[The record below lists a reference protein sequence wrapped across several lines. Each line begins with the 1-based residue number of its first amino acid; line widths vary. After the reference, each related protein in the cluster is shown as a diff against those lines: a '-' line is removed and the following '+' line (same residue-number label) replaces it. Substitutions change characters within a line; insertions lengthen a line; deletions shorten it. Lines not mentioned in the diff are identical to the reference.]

1 MFTILCPSCKTS
13 NQAQDHQKSITC
25 ESCKTKVPL
34 ESPETYSP
42 RLLIIQGANKGK
54 EFVIGNENSIGRG
67 NQNTIK
73 IMEPKASRQHATI
86 TFLDGCYRVA
96 DLHSGNG
103 TFVNGAAIA
112 SVEVNDKDLIRI
124 GDATLMFRNQYSYS
138 PINTE
143 GNEAPKAVLGQK
155 SAYELTKAEL
165 NYNTQHSFMMSQ
177 ENFNSIIEVEKAN
190 KKLRIIYEVNN
201 AIGSILPLEEVLSLI
216 LDTVFQYIP
225 AQRGAIL
232 MYNEKDD
239 PPLQTAVTK
248 VANSEEQKTI
258 HISNTLMDRVIKE
271 RKSVLTMDT
280 MLDENLKTAAS
291 VMGQIRSAMSVPL
304 ITRDKLLGVLHIDT
318 SKKSSSFNEDTL
330 ELLTG
335 IVGQAAIAIENAK
348 LIKDIER
355 ETETRGHIQR
365 YLSPDLV
372 ERVVN
377 GQIDLDMGGK
387 VKKATILFTDLR
399 GFTSMTENIGAEAV
413 VSILNDYFT
422 RMVDII
428 FGRKGTLDKFM
439 GDAIMGIWGLPIFHQ
454 EDPGLAVQ
462 AAIEMQNELFYFNM
476 SQRKTGKSTLKMGAG
491 INTGDVV
498 VGNMGSPKRME
509 YTVIGP
515 DVNLASRVE
524 HLTSRNHVLISE
536 NTYSETKDIVKCVEL
551 EPTKVKG
558 IDQPIRI
565 FGVVGIEMDDFLCKF
580 IPVLVNNPD
589 GEGKLEGLIDIFNLN
604 NWVLHMEPCDS
615 IDENSELQI
624 SIDMPKII
632 PDSLITLKVNQC
644 VFEKHND
651 RDEYIEICGEVVSL
665 PEDVKQFFE
674 DVLGMNDEK

>member
-1 MFTILCPSCKTS
+1 MFSILCPSCKT
-13 NQAQDHQKSITC
+13 NNHAQDSDKSITC
-25 ESCKTKVPL
+25 TSCSTKIPL
-34 ESPETYSP
+34 EKLESYLPK
-42 RLLIIQGANKGK
+42 LLIIQGANKGK
-54 EFVIGNENSIGRG
+54 EFTITDENSIGRG

-86 TFLDGCYRVA
+86 KFSDGCYRVA

-112 SVEVNDKDLIRI
+112 SVEINDKDLIRI
-124 GDATLMFRNQYSYS
+124 GDATLMFRNQYQYS
-138 PINTE
+138 PVNTSTE
-143 GNEAPKAVLGQK
+143 DLPKAVLGQT

-177 ENFNSIIEVEKAN
+177 DDFNSIIEVEKAN

-216 LDTVFQYIP
+216 LETVFQYIP

-304 ITRDKLLGVLHIDT
+304 ITRDNLLGVLHIDT
-318 SKKSSSFNEDTL
+318 SKKSASFNEDTL

-335 IVGQAAIAIENAK
+335 IAGQAAIAIENAK

-428 FGRKGTLDKFM
+428 FARKGTLDKFM

-476 SQRKTGKSTLKMGAG
+476 SQRKIGKSTLKMGAG

-524 HLTSRNHVLISE
+524 HLTSRNHVLVSE
-536 NTYSETKDIVKCVEL
+536 NTYEETKDIIKCVEL

-558 IDQPIRI
+558 IDRPIRI
-565 FGVVGIEMDDFLCKF
+565 FGVVGIEMDGYLCKF
-580 IPVLVNNPD
+580 LPILVEKPN
-589 GEGKLEGLIDIFNLN
+589 GEGKLEGLIDIFDLN
-604 NWVLHMEPCDS
+604 KFTLHIEPCDS
-615 IDENSELQI
+615 ITEGCELKLI
-624 SIDMPKII
+624 IDMPKII
-632 PDSLITLKVNQC
+632 PDTPVTLQVEQC
-644 VFEKHND
+644 VSEKYND
-651 RDEYIEICGEVVSL
+651 RDDYIEVCAKVTDL
-665 PEDVKQFFE
+665 PEDLRKFFDE
-674 DVLGMNDEK
+674 VLGMSDEK